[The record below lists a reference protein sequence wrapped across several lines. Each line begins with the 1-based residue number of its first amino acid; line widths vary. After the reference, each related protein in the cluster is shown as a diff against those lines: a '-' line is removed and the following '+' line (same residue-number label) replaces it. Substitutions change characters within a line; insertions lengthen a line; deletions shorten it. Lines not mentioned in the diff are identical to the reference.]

1 MRSVWFFTSVYI
13 LQDNYIMLI
22 KKYLEEFTSML
33 MVISV
38 LPIAPGT
45 QILVVW
51 DAAVVVG
58 TLVIG
63 AVVVGAV
70 VVGAVMVNCT
80 LISCRRRPKRRR

>member
-1 MRSVWFFTSVYI
+1 
-13 LQDNYIMLI
+13 
-22 KKYLEEFTSML
+22 ML

-63 AVVVGAV
+63 AVVVGVVVVGAV
-70 VVGAVMVNCT
+70 VVGAVVVGAFVVVVH
-80 LISCRRRPKRRR
+80 PKLE